1 VALVDLAP
9 LFGNSVVASPA
20 KDHVVP
26 LLSREQLVKRG
37 QVIPIFLSCGKLSFR
52 KFFLC
57 KLEAA
62 WNLCQALC
70 LLAKLEVEVGKA
82 FGFLASLPWVLR

>member
-26 LLSREQLVKRG
+26 LLSREQLVKKG
-37 QVIPIFLSCGKLSFR
+37 QAIPIFLS
-52 KFFLC
+52 
-57 KLEAA
+57 
-62 WNLCQALC
+62 W
-70 LLAKLEVEVGKA
+70 GKA
-82 FGFLASLPWVLR
+82 QL